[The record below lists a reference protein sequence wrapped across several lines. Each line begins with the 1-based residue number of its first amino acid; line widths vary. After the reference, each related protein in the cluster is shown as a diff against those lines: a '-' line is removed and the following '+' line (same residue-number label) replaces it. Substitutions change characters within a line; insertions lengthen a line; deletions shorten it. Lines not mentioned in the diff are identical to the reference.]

1 MVNYKCPFCKRI
13 FSSRSGYSQHINVC
27 NQSISDESDDSIM
40 DINDVSLESEEIFN
54 SIEVRIFNKVLLYNF
69 FKYF

>member
-1 MVNYKCPFCKRI
+1 MVNYKCPFCKRT

-27 NQSISDESDDSIM
+27 DQSSSDESDDSIM

-54 SIEVRIFNKVLLYNF
+54 SIEVHIFNF
-69 FKYF
+69 